1 MKYTQEQIGKM
12 RAIIIEIALKR
23 EELEEL
29 KSEVNEIT
37 GSTIET
43 YSLSFYYSR
52 EERVFKIPSLSLIDL
67 YNAKITNLKLEI
79 ESLEKRLQ
87 ELLK

>member
-1 MKYTQEQIGKM
+1 MKYTQEQIGEM
-12 RAIIIEIALKR
+12 RATIIEIVLKR

-43 YSLSFYYSR
+43 YSLTFYYRR

-87 ELLK
+87 ELVK

>member
-1 MKYTQEQIGKM
+1 MKFELHQINEV
-12 RAIIIEIALKR
+12 ASTIEEIKLKR

-43 YSLSFYYSR
+43 YSLTFYYR
-52 EERVFKIPSLSLIDL
+52 IEERVFKISALTLLDF
-67 YNAKITNLKLEI
+67 YNAKITNLKSEI
-79 ESLEKRLQ
+79 LSLEKRLQ
-87 ELLK
+87 KLVK

>member
-1 MKYTQEQIGKM
+1 MKYSQEQIAEM
-12 RAIIIEIALKR
+12 RATILEIESKR

-43 YSLSFYYSR
+43 YSLTFYYR
-52 EERVFKIPSLSLIDL
+52 IEERVFKISALTLLDF
-67 YNAKITNLKLEI
+67 YNAKITNLKSEI
-79 ESLEKRLQ
+79 LSLEKRLQ
-87 ELLK
+87 KLVK